1 MARGTHLLIDCR
13 GVGRDVCLND
23 GLVLD
28 AMAAGARAAGANVLS
43 QVRYHFGHDSPP
55 GFTAAIVLDESH
67 CTAHSYAEHGLI
79 AMDIFTCGSTS
90 PHEVLRLIRERVDLG
105 EVTVR
110 EMARFDDYPAEA
122 ADEPLDRTI
131 DRVHADVT
139 HGPKV
144 DRRIPALTP

>member
-13 GVGRDVCLND
+13 GVDRDVCLND

-28 AMAAGARAAGANVLS
+28 AMASGARQAGANVLS
-43 QVRYHFGHDSPP
+43 QVRYRFGHDSPP

-90 PHEVLRLIRERVDLG
+90 PYEVLRLIRERVDLG

-110 EMARFDDYPAEA
+110 EESRFEDYPADAE
-122 ADEPLDRTI
+122 DIPLDRMI
-131 DRVHADVT
+131 DRVHVDVA

-144 DRRIPALTP
+144 DRRVTLTP